1 MSGREDLLA
10 IFKGHLASIVALE
23 GVAESVSLSCF
34 DLIAQGD
41 SGLEIR
47 RLLGRLVEVNCSEE
61 MKLIDFMRGFGSQPP
76 MSEVERRDYRLK
88 RVDDLLDLTHDAYEQ
103 IEKYAQGKAA

>member
-1 MSGREDLLA
+1 MSGRDELLA
-10 IFKGHLASIVALE
+10 IFKSHSANIEALE
-23 GVAESVSLSCF
+23 VVAGSVSLSCF
-34 DLIAQGD
+34 DLMAQGE
-41 SGLEIR
+41 SGHEVR
-47 RLLGRLVEVNCSEE
+47 HLLGRLVENNCNAE

-103 IEKYAQGKAA
+103 IEECANGRAA

>member
-1 MSGREDLLA
+1 MSGRDELLA
-10 IFKGHLASIVALE
+10 IFKSHSANIEALE
-23 GVAESVSLSCF
+23 GVAGSVSLSCF

-103 IEKYAQGKAA
+103 IEEYAQGRAA